1 MKVLNF
7 KISALSFLWLLL
19 TLGSSCDDRWEE
31 HYDESSSKKAD
42 LTLFEYIASQ
52 AELSHFT
59 EILKT
64 AGYDTLL
71 SASQT
76 YTVWAPGNASLEGVD
91 RQDVE
96 RARMLAEN
104 HITRGSVSTSMIDAR
119 LVRLLNGKMM
129 QIVRQEDGS
138 FSYGGAAFSKSNVRT
153 RNGLVHELS
162 SFVDYRPNLW
172 EYLVY
177 GGELDSMSS
186 YMFGLTRLVFSPTQ
200 SVRIGTNED
209 GNAVYDSTFIERNT
223 YMETRG
229 ALNNED
235 SIYTQLFLD
244 NQAWRMGEEALS
256 PYFTVPDVFGGA
268 QRGVEL
274 RRAAL
279 TRDLVYKG
287 RVEDPAL
294 KDSLISTGGTVFYNH
309 GYLFAGSTP
318 QELSNGWGYV
328 LNEFPF
334 VDTLSW
340 FKEIRVEAELASGRS
355 SQNNTIFNR
364 SGLGSGLEVS
374 NNRYIYLEPS
384 GTSNFA
390 RSNVTFSI
398 PNTLS
403 AKYKVY
409 VVFVPASVEDPNN
422 LLPTKVSFQ
431 LIYGNTTT
439 GRTQRLRVT
448 PENNETDPE
457 ALTKML
463 VTEIDFPFASSIDE
477 DDPLTNVTLQDTNEV
492 TLAEETAGTYSR
504 AMRIDCVILEP
515 VVE

>member
-1 MKVLNF
+1 MNAPKF
-7 KISALSFLWLLL
+7 KISVFSFLWLLL

-31 HYDESSSKKAD
+31 HYNESSPDKANM
-42 LTLFEYIASQ
+42 TLYEYISSQ
-52 AELSHFT
+52 AELSHFA
-59 EILKT
+59 EALKL

-76 YTVWAPGNASLEGVD
+76 YTVWAPSNAGLEGVD
-91 RQDVE
+91 IQDKPSAK
-96 RARMLAEN
+96 RLAEN
-104 HITRGSVSTSMIDAR
+104 HITRGSVSTSMIEDK
-119 LVRLLNGKMM
+119 LVRLLNGKKM
-129 QIVRQEDGS
+129 QIVRQEDGTFS
-138 FSYGGAAFSKSNVRT
+138 FGGAAFSKNNVRT

-177 GGELDSMSS
+177 GTELDSMRN
-186 YMFGLTRLVFSPTQ
+186 YMHGLTRLVFSPTE

-209 GNAVYDSTFIERNT
+209 GNAVYDSIFVERNIFL
-223 YMETRG
+223 EARG
-229 ALNNED
+229 ALDNED

-244 NQAWRMGEEALS
+244 NRAWRLGEDKLA
-256 PYFTVPDVFGGA
+256 PYFNIPDVFGGA
-268 QRGVEL
+268 SRGEEL
-274 RRAAL
+274 RRTAL
-279 TRDLVYKG
+279 TRDLVFKG
-287 RVEDPAL
+287 RMEEPGL
-294 KDSLISTGGTVFYNH
+294 KDSLISTGGTVFYTPE
-309 GYLFAGSTP
+309 YLFSGS
-318 QELSNGWGYV
+318 QAIDLSNGWGYL
-328 LNEFPF
+328 LNDFPF

-340 FKEIRVEAELASGRS
+340 FKEIRVEAELSSGRS
-355 SQNNTIFNR
+355 NQNNNIFNR
-364 SGLGSGLEVS
+364 SGLGSGLDVS
-374 NNRYIYLEPS
+374 NNRYIYLEPA

-409 VVFVPASVEDPNN
+409 VVFVPAAVEDPNN

-448 PENNETDPE
+448 PENNEPDTE

-463 VTEIDFPFASSIDE
+463 VTEIDFPFANVVDE
-477 DDPLTNVTLQDTNEV
+477 DFPMTNVTLQVTNEV

-515 VVE
+515 IVE